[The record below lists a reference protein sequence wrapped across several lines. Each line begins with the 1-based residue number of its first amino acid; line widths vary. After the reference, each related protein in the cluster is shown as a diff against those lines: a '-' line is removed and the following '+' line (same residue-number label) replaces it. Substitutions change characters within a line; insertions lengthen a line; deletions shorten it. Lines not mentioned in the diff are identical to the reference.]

1 MTAPPFQPP
10 ARAIRAHR
18 ERCRGSAERFVFA
31 WEREDGCALR
41 FELPMPSEPDEAAI
55 LLAERAVKFGLW
67 AGGGHRLYLAGNAG
81 VCKAVG
87 DVWREGGE
95 REFDRDVMCR
105 VYGEPVSIVRC
116 EADAVPASRDA
127 GQGTQ
132 VATEGCR
139 LGFDLGAS
147 DYKIAAVQDGV
158 VRFSD
163 EFPWT
168 PRETTDPDEL
178 FRHLDSGLRRAAG
191 HLPRVDA
198 IGGSTAG
205 IVVGNRLRVASLL
218 RSIPAARYAEGQS
231 LFKRLEQV
239 WGVPVEVRNDGDVT
253 ALAAALTDGG
263 TAILGVAMGSSE
275 AAGYLDRMGRITGRL
290 NELAFAPVDFDP
302 GAPHDEWSGGQG
314 VGASYFS
321 QQGVCR
327 LAERFGIE
335 GVPGQPQPERLAALQ
350 RRVSAGDARALE
362 IFDTLG
368 AWFGHT
374 VAWYREWYDVDR
386 VLVLGRVTSGTGGE
400 RLLVRARAVLAAEYP
415 DCAGVR
421 LDTPDEQAKRLG
433 QAVAAAALSRA

>member
-1 MTAPPFQPP
+1 MSELPFQPP
-10 ARAIRAHR
+10 ARAVRSHR
-18 ERCRGSAERFVFA
+18 ERYRAAPDRFVFA
-31 WEREDGCALR
+31 WEREDRCALR
-41 FELPMPSEPDEAAI
+41 FELPMPSAPDASAI
-55 LLAERAVKFGLW
+55 RLAEQAVKFALW
-67 AGGGHRLYLAGNAG
+67 AGGGYRLHLAGNAD
-81 VCKAVG
+81 VCAAVG
-87 DVWREGGE
+87 EVWREGGE
-95 REFDRDVMCR
+95 RDFDRDVMSR
-105 VYGEPVSIVRC
+105 VYGEPMRIVRC
-116 EADAVPASRDA
+116 DADAVPAGRDA
-127 GQGTQ
+127 GQGTAI
-132 VATEGCR
+132 ATAGCR

-168 PRETTDPDEL
+168 PREATDPDYL
-178 FRHLDSGLRRAAG
+178 FEHLDSGLRKAAG

-205 IVVGNRLRVASLL
+205 IVVDNRLRVASLL
-218 RSIPAARYAEGQS
+218 RSLPARRYAEGQA
-231 LFKRLEQV
+231 LFQRLEQA

-253 ALAAALTDGG
+253 ALAAAMTDGG

-275 AAGYLDRMGRITGRL
+275 AVGYLDRAGRITGRL

-302 GAPHDEWSGGQG
+302 GAPCDEWSGGRG

-327 LAERFGIE
+327 LAERLGIE
-335 GVPGQPQPERLAALQ
+335 GPPGQPLPERLADLQ
-350 RRVSAGDARALE
+350 GRVSAGDSRVLE
-362 IFDTLG
+362 IFETLG

-386 VLVLGRVTSGTGGE
+386 LLVLGRVTSGTGGE
-400 RLLVRARAVLAAEYP
+400 RLLEQARAVLAAEYP

-421 LDTPDEQAKRLG
+421 LDVPDERAKRLG
-433 QAVAAAALSRA
+433 QAVAAAALHRG